1 MKSGR
6 GREGTAKEDDFL
18 VDPETRSRSLR
29 ENNNER
35 DTIDSIV
42 GGGKGG
48 ERERG
53 VRWET
58 MDKVE
63 RKGEG
68 GEGTGDVTALISS
81 RWRRSGPGR
90 KQKAI
95 RHQTFKLENS
105 PAGPFPGTDYP
116 PPLFLPPR
124 VKPWHPSFRGT
135 ARDSATVGRGAL

>member
-42 GGGKGG
+42 GGGRGG

-116 PPLFLPPR
+116 LFLPSR